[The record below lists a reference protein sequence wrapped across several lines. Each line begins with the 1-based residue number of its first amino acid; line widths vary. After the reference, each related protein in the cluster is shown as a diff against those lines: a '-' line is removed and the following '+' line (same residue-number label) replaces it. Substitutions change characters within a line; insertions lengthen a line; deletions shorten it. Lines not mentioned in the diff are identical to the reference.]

1 MLLVCGVVHSFGDS
15 LAASSCMIVST
26 YYDVVFTHLVF
37 GKWSVKKSYS
47 VIEIE
52 AILCQWQGTGS
63 SIVSGRT
70 R

>member
-15 LAASSCMIVST
+15 LAASSCMIVSA

-37 GKWSVKKSYS
+37 GKCCVKKSYS

-52 AILCQWQGTGS
+52 AILCQ
-63 SIVSGRT
+63 
-70 R
+70 